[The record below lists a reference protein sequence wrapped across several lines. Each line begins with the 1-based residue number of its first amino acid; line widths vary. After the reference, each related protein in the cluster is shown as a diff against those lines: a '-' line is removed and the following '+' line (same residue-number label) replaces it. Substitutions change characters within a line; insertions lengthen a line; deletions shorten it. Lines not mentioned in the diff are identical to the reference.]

1 MGNTKEQGASGS
13 SEVEHVR
20 FVTSRLVLHYQELV
34 MTPGSTFR
42 PRVLNKARDTY
53 LLDDET
59 TETVAYEDQG
69 AFLDNTLFLC

>member
-1 MGNTKEQGASGS
+1 
-13 SEVEHVR
+13 
-20 FVTSRLVLHYQELV
+20 